1 MAKAK
6 IKKKVVLEL
15 SEYEARTL
23 CEVFQHIG
31 GPPEGPRGDMDKILE
46 AIEEIGIKRLGK
58 KTVDSNN
65 RSLYFK

>member
-23 CEVFQHIG
+23 CENEKEQDRIC
-31 GPPEGPRGDMDKILE
+31 L
-46 AIEEIGIKRLGK
+46 
-58 KTVDSNN
+58 
-65 RSLYFK
+65 RSFL

>member
-31 GPPEGPRGDMDKILE
+31 GPPEGPKCPLCENEKEQDRICL
-46 AIEEIGIKRLGK
+46 
-58 KTVDSNN
+58 
-65 RSLYFK
+65 RSFL

>member
-23 CEVFQHIG
+23 CEVFLHIG
-31 GPPEGPRGDMDKILE
+31 GPPEGPRGVTDKILE

-58 KTVDSNN
+58 KTVDSNHS
-65 RSLYFK
+65 SLYFK